1 MSTTSV
7 QGYRS
12 CSDFGA
18 IDDLPAYNHMQ
29 PSVRVDTSDK
39 GLQEA
44 RRSAWNSFSFKI
56 NTQIELDG
64 QQHTLFCSL
73 FLPALLTKFLPHL
86 LIQRITL
93 AHSISNIWQV
103 AVKLV
108 NIE

>member
-7 QGYRS
+7 KGYRS
-12 CSDFGA
+12 CSNFGA

-44 RRSAWNSFSFKI
+44 RRSTWNSFSFKI

-64 QQHTLFCSL
+64 QQPTLFL
-73 FLPALLTKFLPHL
+73 FLTSFTNRVPASSFNSAYNPGT
-86 LIQRITL
+86 
-93 AHSISNIWQV
+93 
-103 AVKLV
+103 
-108 NIE
+108 